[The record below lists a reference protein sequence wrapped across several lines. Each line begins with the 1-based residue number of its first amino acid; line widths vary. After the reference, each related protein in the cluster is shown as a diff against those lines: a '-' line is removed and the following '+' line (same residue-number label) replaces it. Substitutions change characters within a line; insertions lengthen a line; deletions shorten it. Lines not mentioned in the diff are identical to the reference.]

1 MSSVSLENINFK
13 AGEKT
18 ILGAVSTKFKAN
30 SLTCILGPNGAGKT
44 TLIKCIAKLLK
55 VSGKVEINSKEL
67 SELSPDE
74 LARMVSYV
82 PQSISSEI
90 NFSVEE
96 FVMFSRYPWQGVSEL
111 KREKQDEIFHLTGLE
126 EFKSQS
132 MKTLSG
138 GERQRA
144 LIAAA
149 LIQETDIILLDEI
162 TSALDPK
169 YQDQVIQILL
179 KVRDSGKTLIWATHD
194 INAALLYADS
204 LLALKEGKVFGEASP
219 KEFLEKDILEQLYER
234 KFQKMLHS
242 KYDKTVLI

>member
-1 MSSVSLENINFK
+1 MSNVFLDNVTFK
-13 AGEKT
+13 AGEKE
-18 ILGAVSTKFKAN
+18 ILDAVSTKFKAN

-55 VSGKVEINSKEL
+55 FSGEIKINAKEI
-67 SELSPDE
+67 SEFSSDE
-74 LARMVSYV
+74 LARTVSYV

-96 FVMFSRYPWQGVSEL
+96 FVMFSRYPWQGINEI
-111 KREKQDEIFHLTGLE
+111 KKEKQDEVFHLTGLAE
-126 EFKSQS
+126 LKNQS

-194 INAALLYADS
+194 INAALLHADS
-204 LLALKEGKVFGEASP
+204 LLALKEGKAFGEGSP
-219 KEFLEKDILEQLYER
+219 EEFLEKDVLQELYDRQFE
-234 KFQKMLHS
+234 KMMHN
-242 KYDKTVLI
+242 KYHKTVLI